1 MPHPRGAMCQ
11 YTSMA
16 TELPERL
23 EDLVPL
29 QRGVVARQ
37 QALADG
43 MTRHAVTARLE
54 SRRWQ
59 KLHDGVY
66 YTYTGPVPR
75 EARLWAAV
83 LRVGHGAVLSHETA
97 AELWGFADRRSPVIH
112 VSVPRQAGT
121 LTVPEVR
128 LHYSARLPDARCP
141 SAPVPV
147 TRREDTVLDLVNSA
161 ASDAEAVAWLAAA
174 CQRGTATPG
183 SLREYLGKP
192 GRARMRWRGVLLGT
206 LRQLEAG
213 ATAGETGVSP
223 SAVPLVPLVPPQR

>member
-1 MPHPRGAMCQ
+1 MPSLCPVMWQ
-11 YTSMA
+11 DTSVA
-16 TELPERL
+16 TELPVRL

-66 YTYTGPVPR
+66 YTFSGPVPR
-75 EARLWAAV
+75 EAQLWAAV
-83 LRVGHGAVLSHETA
+83 LRVAHGAVLSHETA
-97 AELWGFADRRSPVIH
+97 AEVWGITDRPSPLIH

-121 LTVPEVR
+121 LTVPGVR

-141 SAPVPV
+141 SAPLPV
-147 TRREDTVLDLVNSA
+147 TWPEDTVLDLVNSA
-161 ASDAEAVAWLAAA
+161 ASATEAVSWLVAA
-174 CQRGTATPG
+174 CERGVATPR
-183 SLREYLGKP
+183 SLHDYLGKP
-192 GRARMRWRGVLLGT
+192 GRARMRRRGVLLDT
-206 LRQLEAG
+206 LRQLG
-213 ATAGETGVSP
+213 AA
-223 SAVPLVPLVPPQR
+223 PLVPPQR

>member
-1 MPHPRGAMCQ
+1 V
-11 YTSMA
+11 A
-16 TELPERL
+16 TELPARL

-59 KLHDGVY
+59 RLHDGVY
-66 YTYTGPVPR
+66 YTFTGPVPR
-75 EARLWAAV
+75 EAQLWAAV
-83 LRVGHGAVLSHETA
+83 LRVGHGAVLSHDTA
-97 AELWGFADRRSPVIH
+97 AETWGITDSPAPLIH

-141 SAPVPV
+141 SAPLPV
-147 TRREDTVLDLVNSA
+147 TRPEDTVLDLVNSA
-161 ASDAEAVAWLAAA
+161 ATGVDAATWVVAA
-174 CQRGTATPG
+174 CQRGVTTPG
-183 SLREYLGKP
+183 ALREYLGKP

-206 LRQLEAG
+206 LQQLETAR
-213 ATAGETGVSP
+213 TAGPADDPADGQAAQGSP
-223 SAVPLVPLVPPQR
+223 SAAPLVPPQR

>member
-1 MPHPRGAMCQ
+1 MPHLWCETCHYA
-11 YTSMA
+11 SVA
-16 TELPERL
+16 SELPARL

-75 EARLWAAV
+75 EAQLWAAV

-97 AELWGFADRRSPVIH
+97 AEIWGITDGPTPVIH

-121 LTVPEVR
+121 LTVPGVR

-141 SAPVPV
+141 SAPLPV
-147 TRREDTVLDLVNSA
+147 TWPEDTVLDLVNSM
-161 ASDAEAVAWLAAA
+161 ASAAEAVAWLVAA
-174 CQRGTATPG
+174 CQRGTATPD

-192 GRARMRWRGVLLGT
+192 GRARMRWRGVLLDT
-206 LRQLEAG
+206 LGRLAMGDQALVT
-213 ATAGETGVSP
+213 TA
-223 SAVPLVPLVPPQR
+223 LR

>member
-1 MPHPRGAMCQ
+1 MCH

-16 TELPERL
+16 TELPGRL

-66 YTYTGPVPR
+66 YTFTGPVPR
-75 EARLWAAV
+75 EAQLWAAV

-97 AELWGFADRRSPVIH
+97 AEIWGITDRPSPVIH
-112 VSVPRQAGT
+112 VSVPRQVGT

-128 LHYSARLPDARCP
+128 LHYSARLPDARCA
-141 SAPVPV
+141 SAPLPV
-147 TRREDTVLDLVNSA
+147 TWPEDTVLDLVNSA
-161 ASDAEAVAWLAAA
+161 ASAAEAIAWLVAA
-174 CQRGTATPG
+174 CQRGTATPR
-183 SLREYLGKP
+183 SLHEYLGKP
-192 GRARMRWRGVLLGT
+192 GRARMRWRGVLLDT
-206 LRQLEAG
+206 LDHLAAG
-213 ATAGETGVSP
+213 DPPPPVP
-223 SAVPLVPLVPPQR
+223 PVPLQR

>member
-1 MPHPRGAMCQ
+1 
-11 YTSMA
+11 
-16 TELPERL
+16 
-23 EDLVPL
+23 VPL

-66 YTYTGPVPR
+66 YTFTGPVPR
-75 EARLWAAV
+75 EAQLWAAV

-97 AELWGFADRRSPVIH
+97 AETWGITDSPSPVIH
-112 VSVPRQAGT
+112 VSVPRQSGT

-128 LHYSARLPDARCP
+128 LHYSARLPGARCP
-141 SAPVPV
+141 SAPLPV
-147 TRREDTVLDLVNSA
+147 TRPEDTVLDLVNSA
-161 ASDAEAVAWLAAA
+161 ASAAQATAWVVVA
-174 CQRGTATPG
+174 CERGVATPG

-192 GRARMRWRGVLLGT
+192 GRARMRWRGILLGA
-206 LRQLEAG
+206 LQQLEA
-213 ATAGETGVSP
+213 A
-223 SAVPLVPLVPPQR
+223 SAVGVAGDSADGQAPQGGPSPVPLVPPQR

>member
-1 MPHPRGAMCQ
+1 MWN
-11 YTSMA
+11 YTSVA
-16 TELPERL
+16 TELPARL

-66 YTYTGPVPR
+66 YTFTGPVPR
-75 EARLWAAV
+75 EAQLWAAV

-97 AELWGFADRRSPVIH
+97 AETWGITDSLSPVIH

-128 LHYSARLPDARCP
+128 LHYSARLPGARCP
-141 SAPVPV
+141 SAPLPV
-147 TRREDTVLDLVNSA
+147 TRPEDTVLDLVNSA
-161 ASDAEAVAWLAAA
+161 ASAAQATAWVVVA
-174 CQRGTATPG
+174 CERGVATPG

-192 GRARMRWRGVLLGT
+192 GRARMRWRGILLGT
-206 LRQLEAG
+206 LHQIEADGQARQG
-213 ATAGETGVSP
+213 SP
-223 SAVPLVPLVPPQR
+223 APASLVPPQR